1 MSLVLTEVDD
11 NIGTITL
18 NSSDKLNALSHA
30 LIADFMAAL
39 EEMKAS
45 DVRVVILRAP
55 EGSRIWSAGHDIR
68 ELESGGHDPQS
79 YGAPLRSAVRA
90 IERFPHPIIALI
102 EGGVWGEACEIA
114 VSCDLLVATPNSTF
128 AITPAKLAV
137 AYSLGGVLNFMKSVG
152 LPFLREMLFTA
163 GPVTA
168 ERALHFG
175 LINYVVPAEE
185 IERFTVKLAQ
195 QIAQNSP
202 LGVSLLKEEL
212 RILAEAYPLTPE
224 AFERVQQLRRALY
237 GSEDYQEGIRS
248 FFEKR
253 KPQFEGK

>member
-1 MSLVLTEVDD
+1 MSLVLTEVEN

-18 NSSDKLNALSHA
+18 NSPEKHNALSHA

-39 EEMKAS
+39 EQMKSS
-45 DVRVVILRAP
+45 DVRAVILRAP
-55 EGSRIWSAGHDIR
+55 KGSRIWCAGHDIH
-68 ELESGGHDPQS
+68 ELEASGHDPLPYS
-79 YGAPLRSAVRA
+79 DPLRRAVRA

-102 EGGVWGEACEIA
+102 EGGVWGGGCEIVA
-114 VSCDLLVATPNSTF
+114 SCDLLVATPNSTF

-137 AYSLGGVLNFMKSVG
+137 AYNLDGVLNFMKSVG

-163 GPVTA
+163 SPVTA

-185 IERFTVKLAQ
+185 IEAFTVKLAQ

-212 RILAEAYPLTPE
+212 RILAEAHPLTPE
-224 AFERVQQLRRALY
+224 AFERMQQLRRTLY

-248 FFEKR
+248 FLEKR
-253 KPQFEGK
+253 KPQFKGK